1 MEKLQELINLKN
13 SLTDEEKILFKKMK
27 QQQNMKRYYEKNKD
41 KHILKVK
48 ERYEENKQVIL
59 SNLKSKRIKKAE
71 L

>member
-13 SLTDEEKILFKKMK
+13 SLTDEEKILLKKMK